1 MAVAFENCDV
11 ELSEERAEHINDH
24 HVRLDLH
31 PRASKFNLT
40 FNLSSCLAR
49 LAKRTWRG
57 SETYEIIEEGV
68 KQGHGHD
75 FVYVYAA

>member
-11 ELSEERAEHINDH
+11 ELSEERAEHINDL

-49 LAKRTWRG
+49 LAK
-57 SETYEIIEEGV
+57 EDLEGQRHV
-68 KQGHGHD
+68 
-75 FVYVYAA
+75 